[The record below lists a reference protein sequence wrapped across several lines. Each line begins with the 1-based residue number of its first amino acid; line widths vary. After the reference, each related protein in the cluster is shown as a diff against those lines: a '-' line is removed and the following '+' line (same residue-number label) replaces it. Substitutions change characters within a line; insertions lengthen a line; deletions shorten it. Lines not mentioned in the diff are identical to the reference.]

1 MAKKNDTNYDPN
13 TDFNILEEVKE
24 PGLIPDGT
32 YHGSITSVAYDRE
45 KFTINWR
52 VTLLE
57 NGGLCTDDETPV
69 DGSTLFFTNWL
80 PKPGDESEMIASGR
94 MTKRQSKINQLG
106 KFITGMKLDE
116 TSISAI
122 AKAIEDAEY
131 IGLEVTIKVGTSEY
145 QGVVRNEVKNMIAA

>member
-1 MAKKNDTNYDPN
+1 MAKKTESYDPN
-13 TDFNILEEVKE
+13 TDFNIHDEAKE

-32 YHGSITSVAYDRE
+32 YHASVTSAVHDKE
-45 KFTINWR
+45 KFTFSWR
-52 VTLLE
+52 VTLLD
-57 NGGLCTDDETPV
+57 NGGMCTDDETPV

-80 PKPGDESEMIASGR
+80 PKPGDESEMISSRR
-94 MTKRQSKINQLG
+94 MTKRQSKINQLS
-106 KFITGMKLDE
+106 KFANGMKLDE
-116 TSISAI
+116 TSITAI